1 MNKFKEE
8 IDFFT
13 IFKIVREYKWILIF
27 FPLITS
33 IYFAYDR
40 YNATYTYNAKVII
53 GSLGEHNSVSLNI
66 YNSTIL
72 KLQSGLNFNKESKDV
87 EKVEGVKGYNILDE
101 GGISI
106 YSSDKSLIIE
116 DPEDIKLTPKVAL
129 EKLYKSLKTEVFH
142 KIHFR
147 LGHELADNNY
157 NYELFVHL
165 QGPSENVRDKLAA
178 LVAKHIDTVKKNYD
192 ELIENSVEFYKINV
206 DYAISRTKDQ
216 NQTLMSLA
224 ETLVA
229 DRINFLEEQAKVARE
244 LGLSNHMIFDAP
256 VSLNPEG
263 SSDVSRMF
271 PEYLRGYKALTEEI
285 NALKDRKNIKNYI
298 VQLRVNEEILKSLE
312 ADDPQIFLKNLNQ
325 IGWWKE
331 DFNLFE
337 YNPDE
342 ITLGKTYNATPYA
355 YIMICIFLSFG
366 FGILLSIVLYLNK
379 NYIK

>member
-337 YNPDE
+337 YNPAE